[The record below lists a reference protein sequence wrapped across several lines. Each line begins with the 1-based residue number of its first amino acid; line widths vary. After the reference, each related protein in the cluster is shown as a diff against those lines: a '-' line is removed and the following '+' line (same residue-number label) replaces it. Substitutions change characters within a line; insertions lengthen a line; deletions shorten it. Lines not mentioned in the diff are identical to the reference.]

1 MDEDDSGQKKRRTRT
16 PRSCVNPKKISL
28 LISITQCTMHKEER
42 PCGGGLVLDNEN
54 ERTNEMGG
62 TGREEMND
70 RISRNATERSE
81 CEWCGTWLGVVR
93 WGLCMHNVVIC
104 QLWFQCQWRGGAG
117 GFVSSLLTLRICD
130 FGIG

>member
-1 MDEDDSGQKKRRTRT
+1 MHDAQGGETLWRGGWF
-16 PRSCVNPKKISL
+16 
-28 LISITQCTMHKEER
+28 LITKT
-42 PCGGGLVLDNEN
+42 N
-54 ERTNEMGG
+54 ERNGG

-104 QLWFQCQWRGGAG
+104 QLWFQCQWRGGKG
-117 GFVSSLLTLRICD
+117 RRFRVFVVDSSYL
-130 FGIG
+130 

>member
-1 MDEDDSGQKKRRTRT
+1 ME
-16 PRSCVNPKKISL
+16 
-28 LISITQCTMHKEER
+28 
-42 PCGGGLVLDNEN
+42 GGLVLDNGN

-104 QLWFQCQWRGGAG
+104 QLWFQCQWRGGEG
-117 GFVSSLLTLRICD
+117 RGLRVFVVDSSYL
-130 FGIG
+130 